1 MFCDDGCGSDESF
14 IIQTNSIYSELVH
27 KLKIDLICM
36 IVHRCKP
43 HKLLIWKQTRGKVT
57 LMIAAWTVNFPLAQY
72 FIWLRITEWLQTYT
86 LFTKAPINH
95 SKTQIELLSG
105 GLVQTGTKVTPK
117 LKLLSLPFF
126 YFILFF
132 RPTAKMTYWIIPDRT
147 IVLVDIFLLC
157 FDHTESARQR
167 KNASLLKRMFS
178 DIRFKICINMMLW
191 SAAV

>member
-1 MFCDDGCGSDESF
+1 
-14 IIQTNSIYSELVH
+14 
-27 KLKIDLICM
+27 
-36 IVHRCKP
+36 
-43 HKLLIWKQTRGKVT
+43 
-57 LMIAAWTVNFPLAQY
+57 MIAAWTVNFPLAQY

-132 RPTAKMTYWIIPDRT
+132 RPTAKMTY
-147 IVLVDIFLLC
+147 
-157 FDHTESARQR
+157 
-167 KNASLLKRMFS
+167 
-178 DIRFKICINMMLW
+178 
-191 SAAV
+191 